1 MTRQLIRYKNRK
13 IYDKVSSKYVSFVEI
28 AEVIRDGEDVT
39 ILDFQTK
46 LDVTSEIL
54 TSLLLERES
63 TAKIRPSPDDLMSI
77 LRCGDGSL
85 ASLLSEGGADA

>member
-13 IYDKVSSKYVSFVEI
+13 IYDKVASKYVSFVEI
-28 AEVIRDGEDVT
+28 ADVIRDGEDVA

-63 TAKIRPSPDDLMSI
+63 TAKIRPSPEDLMSI

-85 ASLLSEGGADA
+85 AYLLSVEVNA